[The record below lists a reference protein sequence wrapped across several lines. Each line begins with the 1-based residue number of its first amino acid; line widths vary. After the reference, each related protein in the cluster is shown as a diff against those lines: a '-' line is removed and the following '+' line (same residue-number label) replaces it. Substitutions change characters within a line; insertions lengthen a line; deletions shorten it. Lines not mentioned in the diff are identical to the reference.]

1 MKTKIYPLTPERW
14 NDFEIL
20 FGPRGACAGCWC
32 MFWKLTRKE
41 FEAGKGEPNRL
52 AQKAI
57 VTAAKIP
64 GLIAYVDEQPA
75 GWIAVAP
82 RSVYPGL
89 GRSRILAPL
98 DEMPVWSVPCFF
110 VDKKYRRQGV
120 TVALLITAIEYVKAQ
135 GGNIL
140 EGYPVEVKTEKAPP
154 VFIYTGTVSA
164 FQEAGFHEAGRRS
177 ATRPIMR
184 YSIK

>member
-1 MKTKIYPLTPERW
+1 MKTKIYPLTLERW
-14 NDFEIL
+14 KDFEIL

-57 VTAAKIP
+57 VKADKTP
-64 GLIAYVDEQPA
+64 GLIAYVDELPA

-82 RSVYPGL
+82 RSEYPGL
-89 GRSRILAPL
+89 ARSRILAPL

-110 VDKKYRRQGV
+110 VDKKCRRHGM
-120 TVALLITAIEYVKAQ
+120 TVALLIAAIEYVKAQ
-135 GGNIL
+135 GGKVV
-140 EGYPVEVKTEKAPP
+140 EGYPVEVKTDKVPP
-154 VFIYTGTVSA
+154 VFIYTGTISA
-164 FQEAGFHEAGRRS
+164 FQEAGFHEAGRRA